1 MSHGYDVYVGID
13 VAKESLEVFGL
24 PPGSPSQFENTAEG
38 RAKLLSLLPPAGASL
53 CVVEATG
60 GYERD
65 LAAEMAVVGQ
75 HISVVNPRHVRD
87 FAKGLGLLAKTD
99 RIDAAVIARFAE
111 TTRPIPKGFCKQQE
125 QLRELIVR
133 RRQLVD
139 HRVAEKNRCEKALS
153 TLVRNSVRKLIET
166 IDKDLKRIDKAIIQL
181 VESNDDWRGRYEQLK
196 SVPGVGAQ
204 TAATLMAELPEIGRL
219 NRQQVSSLVGVA
231 PFNRDSGQFRGRR
244 TIRGGRA
251 TVRSGLYMA
260 ALSAKK
266 HNPVIRA
273 FAARLLA
280 KGKPPKVVLTA
291 CMRKLL
297 VILNAMLHSGEAWGP
312 RLATV
317 TE

>member
-1 MSHGYDVYVGID
+1 MSHGYDMYVGID

-24 PPGSPSQFENTAEG
+24 APDAPGHFPNTAEG
-38 RAKLLSLLPPAGASL
+38 RAELLSFLPAAGTCL

-65 LAAEMAVVGQ
+65 VAAEMAALGQ

-87 FAKGLGLLAKTD
+87 FAKAIGCLAKTD

-111 TTRPIPKGFCKQQE
+111 TTQPVPQGFCQQQE

-139 HRVAEKNRCEKALS
+139 HRVAEKNRCERATS

-166 IDKDLKRIDKAIIQL
+166 ITKDLKRIDKAIIKL
-181 VESNDDWRGRYEQLK
+181 VESNDDWRGRYERLT
-196 SVPGVGAQ
+196 SVPGVGPQ
-204 TAATLMAELPEIGRL
+204 TAATLMAELPELGHL
-219 NRQQVSSLVGVA
+219 NRQQVAALVGVA

-244 TIRGGRA
+244 TIWGGRA

-266 HNPVIRA
+266 HNPVIRD

-297 VILNAMLHSGEAWGP
+297 VILNAMLRSEETWEP
-312 RLATV
+312 RLATLNQ
-317 TE
+317 

>member
-111 TTRPIPKGFCKQQE
+111 TTRPIPKGFCQQQE

-139 HRVAEKNRCEKALS
+139 HRVAEKNRCERPNPRS
-153 TLVRNSVRKLIET
+153 
-166 IDKDLKRIDKAIIQL
+166 
-181 VESNDDWRGRYEQLK
+181 
-196 SVPGVGAQ
+196 
-204 TAATLMAELPEIGRL
+204 
-219 NRQQVSSLVGVA
+219 
-231 PFNRDSGQFRGRR
+231 F
-244 TIRGGRA
+244 A
-251 TVRSGLYMA
+251 TVSE
-260 ALSAKK
+260 S
-266 HNPVIRA
+266 
-273 FAARLLA
+273 
-280 KGKPPKVVLTA
+280 
-291 CMRKLL
+291 
-297 VILNAMLHSGEAWGP
+297 
-312 RLATV
+312 
-317 TE
+317 